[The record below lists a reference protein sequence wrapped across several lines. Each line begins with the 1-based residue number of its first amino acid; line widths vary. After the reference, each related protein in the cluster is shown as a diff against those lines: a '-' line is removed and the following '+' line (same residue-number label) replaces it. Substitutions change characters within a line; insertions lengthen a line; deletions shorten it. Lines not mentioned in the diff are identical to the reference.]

1 MARLTPVFKKEDP
14 AEIGNYRPLSLLRV
28 PSKILDWFESCVM
41 DIHVIVKHVFSDN
54 EVFKKLNAK
63 KFLKDI

>member
-1 MARLTPVFKKEDP
+1 
-14 AEIGNYRPLSLLRV
+14 
-28 PSKILDWFESCVM
+28 M

-63 KFLKDI
+63 KILKDI